1 MGDLDNHFRLFEKF
15 KVDAQNEKLFEGT
28 RVEAYFLAAYHL
40 IEACAA
46 KNRVHINKHQKVRTV
61 LEENEFIFNENT
73 EKVWRA
79 FQTIENQLR
88 PRFSYGFSWTK
99 KDLDDVI
106 ENFNNIEGI
115 CRGVLEK

>member
-1 MGDLDNHFRLFEKF
+1 MGDLDNHLKLFEKF
-15 KVDAQNEKLFEGT
+15 KADAEKEDLFEGT
-28 RVEAYFLAAYHL
+28 RVEAYVLAAYHL

-46 KNRVHINKHQKVRTV
+46 KNRVHINKHQKVRST
-61 LEENEFIFNENT
+61 LEENEHIFKEET

-99 KDLDDVI
+99 KDLEDVI
-106 ENFNNIEGI
+106 ENFQTIEKI
-115 CRGVLEK
+115 CKGVLGI